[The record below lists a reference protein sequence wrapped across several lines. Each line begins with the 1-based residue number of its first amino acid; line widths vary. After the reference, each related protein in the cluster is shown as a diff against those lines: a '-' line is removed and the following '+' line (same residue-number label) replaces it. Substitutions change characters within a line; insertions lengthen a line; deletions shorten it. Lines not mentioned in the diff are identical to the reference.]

1 MTYGNAGTM
10 GQQQWGPQGPDKSEK
25 NKKTNKKVLK
35 WILIVLGVLVLVS
48 MCTSALS
55 DDEMDEAT
63 EASAT
68 TSEVT
73 TTSETPE
80 PTPESTRN
88 LSDDTVVPAPSP
100 EPEID
105 EDELKK
111 IVYLSQVSEFNPP
124 SDDDALIVAYSTCAL
139 LNSGSSVEDLILEV
153 VLAGDDRII
162 DWVSND
168 DLPAIQGA
176 AIGTHCPQHMDQL
189 EKYAN

>member
-1 MTYGNAGTM
+1 MSHAN
-10 GQQQWGPQGPDKSEK
+10 PQPAQ
-25 NKKTNKKVLK
+25 KKGCLYRILK
-35 WILIVLGVLVLVS
+35 WILIALLAFVLFMVVVVS
-48 MCTSALS
+48 CSES
-55 DDEMDEAT
+55 GDENGSSS
-63 EASAT
+63 ASADDVAV
-68 TSEVT
+68 EVT
-73 TTSETPE
+73 TTSETPKS
-80 PTPESTRN
+80 TPESTRN
-88 LSDDTVVPAPSP
+88 LPDDTVVPAPSP

-139 LNSGSSVEDLILEV
+139 LNSGSSVEELILEV
-153 VLAGDDRII
+153 VLAGDNRIV